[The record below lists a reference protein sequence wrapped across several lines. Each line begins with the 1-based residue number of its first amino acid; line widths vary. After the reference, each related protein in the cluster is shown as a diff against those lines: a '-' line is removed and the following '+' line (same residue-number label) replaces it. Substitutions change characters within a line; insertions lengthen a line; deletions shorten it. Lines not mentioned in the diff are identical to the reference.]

1 MADLRFSYELL
12 QSLIDTFKDVKGAFE
27 GYGSSTAGS
36 IGSDDPVAHHHAD
49 AVISQE
55 NELMSATVTA
65 LGNAQEGSQAVFDDF
80 KAADGAGE
88 GK

>member
-12 QSLIDTFKDVKGAFE
+12 QNLIDTFKDVKGAFE

-49 AVISQE
+49 AVKGQE
-55 NELMSATVTA
+55 DQLMSAMVTA

-80 KAADGAGE
+80 KTADGAVE